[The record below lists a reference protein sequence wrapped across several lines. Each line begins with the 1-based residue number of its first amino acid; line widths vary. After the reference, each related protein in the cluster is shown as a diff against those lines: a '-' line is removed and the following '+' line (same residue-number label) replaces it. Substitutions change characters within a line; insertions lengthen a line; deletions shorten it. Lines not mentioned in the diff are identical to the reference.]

1 MLIYTHQELRFSPC
15 GNYLHFLSIA
25 FIPQRETAS
34 TEARVTLTTFNF
46 NSQGNNED
54 TLFRECPPQRC
65 TYSFGESLAHV
76 PLPLALTHWSD
87 TEVTVALPPL
97 TCDPKILKIM
107 LPFLPHLAVADRE
120 DDSCAGGGTIM
131 TLQHA
136 IFFPMSTPNR
146 QACLMYR
153 NEGQSGIVAEGRLY
167 LVLDRPVHPSA
178 ADDTDGVESSEKT
191 TDDFPSNNYEGN
203 EAGAPELGQASPP
216 VVLRWKIEQNDG
228 WRAWNP
234 EVDSKASD
242 LKRDV
247 PVWKMLRGQFV
258 DSDKLFS
265 VPIRS
270 GLDWTRKGY
279 LSCGAMG

>member
-1 MLIYTHQELRFSPC
+1 MNQELRFSPC
-15 GNYLHFLSIA
+15 GNYLYFLSIA
-25 FIPQRETAS
+25 FFPQKETAS

-46 NSQGNNED
+46 NSQGTSED
-54 TLFRECPPQRC
+54 TLFREFPPQRC
-65 TYSFGESLAHV
+65 TYSFGETLADV

-87 TEVTVALPPL
+87 TEVIVALPPL
-97 TCDPKILKIM
+97 TCDPRILKIM
-107 LPFLPHLAVADRE
+107 LPVLPYSAVPGPEQDSDADRNN
-120 DDSCAGGGTIM
+120 IV
-131 TLQHA
+131 TLQRS
-136 IFFPMSTPNR
+136 IFFPTSTPNR
-146 QACLMYR
+146 QASLMYR
-153 NEGQSGIVAEGRLY
+153 NEGQSGIGAEGRLY
-167 LVLDRPVHPSA
+167 LVLDKLIHPSA
-178 ADDTDGVESSEKT
+178 ADDTDGVGSSEKT

-216 VVLRWKIEQNDG
+216 VVLRWKIEQNGG